1 MATDQLVLALQNL
14 EVFRGLGEDQLAE
27 IARRAER
34 IVFKPGQTVVEAGHA
49 GDGAFLLVAGDA
61 EVMPDD
67 ARDNAR
73 NVARSGS
80 GGGQAIEPGSLVGE
94 MAMLIEHEYRITV
107 VARSSIRAL
116 KITRAQ
122 MQAHMLAA
130 PSLAEHFV
138 GRVSSR
144 LSRVAVELRRI
155 DQMLALAAEPG
166 PAGQQA

>member
-1 MATDQLVLALQNL
+1 
-14 EVFRGLGEDQLAE
+14 
-27 IARRAER
+27 
-34 IVFKPGQTVVEAGHA
+34 
-49 GDGAFLLVAGDA
+49 
-61 EVMPDD
+61 MPD
-67 ARDNAR
+67 ATHAAGRPR
-73 NVARSGS
+73 QPV
-80 GGGQAIEPGSLVGE
+80 EPGSLVGE
-94 MAMLIEHEYRITV
+94 MAMLIEHDYRITV
-107 VARSSIRAL
+107 VACSSIRAL

-138 GRVSSR
+138 GRISSR